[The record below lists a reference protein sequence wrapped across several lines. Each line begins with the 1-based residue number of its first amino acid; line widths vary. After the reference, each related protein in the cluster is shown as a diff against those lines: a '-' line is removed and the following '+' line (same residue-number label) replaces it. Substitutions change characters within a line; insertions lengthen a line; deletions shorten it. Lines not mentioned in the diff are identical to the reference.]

1 MNAWRELSA
10 MKTIGVT
17 NQKGGVA
24 KTTNT
29 INIAGAA
36 AAAGLEVL
44 VADSDPQG
52 YLTNNLGLRDAY
64 TAESPTFFDAWTE
77 PTEHDPAELIVE
89 HEEFDVLP
97 SSVDMFTLEQ
107 ELIAAGWRVRE
118 RLSMIF
124 EQLPEKYD
132 LLLVDAPPS
141 LGPINDNV
149 LLATERIIIPMEA
162 QETSVLA
169 LDHLLRQIETLED
182 RFEVSISEEAVVI
195 SDVDYP
201 LDNEQKDMIAWIEDT
216 FTDRAPVFEIRHRAA
231 IARAVKAGHSISG
244 YGEEESDMES
254 VYQNIVDELGV
265 TS

>member
-1 MNAWRELSA
+1 
-10 MKTIGVT
+10 MKAIGVT

-36 AAAGLEVL
+36 AAQGHSVL
-44 VADSDPQG
+44 AVDADPQG

-64 TAESPTFFDAWTE
+64 TADPPTFFEAWKE
-77 PTEHDPAELIVE
+77 PTEYDPGAAIVE

-97 SSVDMFTLEQ
+97 SSIDMFNLEQ

-118 RLSMIF
+118 RLSMVF
-124 EQLPEKYD
+124 ERLPEKYD
-132 LLLVDAPPS
+132 LVLVDAPPS

-149 LLATERIIIPMEA
+149 LLATENIIIPMEA

-182 RFEVSISEEAVVI
+182 RFEVTINEEAVII

-216 FTDRAPVFEIRHRAA
+216 FSDRAPVFEIRHRAA
-231 IARAVKAGHSISG
+231 ISRATKAEKSITAHD
-244 YGEEESDMES
+244 ESCDMAD
-254 VYQNIVDELGV
+254 VYAEIVDVLGV
-265 TS
+265 TA